1 MQRLIETTSTASA
14 IYPINFTQPNKRFA
28 LSVQYNGSNSFLFVN
43 AKKIYHFK
51 AKDSEIKDY
60 ALCLGNISKDFPINN
75 MKKTGLKGVAKFFS
89 VDFNPVDPS
98 DALDIRTYLMKGK
111 QYKIMF
117 GLFKKMFMG
126 LLLSIV
132 NKSNHTKCVLL
143 SNQKCMTQPTLIT
156 LHPNEHGQEFH
167 YNSFAVKFG
176 ICVGSCNIP
185 NDLSDK
191 VCLPNKTKDLNLS
204 MFNIITGMNESKTLI
219 KHISREC
226 KCKLDRR
233 KCISDQ
239 WQNNDKCL
247 CECKKRHV
255 R

>member
-1 MQRLIETTSTASA
+1 
-14 IYPINFTQPNKRFA
+14 
-28 LSVQYNGSNSFLFVN
+28 
-43 AKKIYHFK
+43 
-51 AKDSEIKDY
+51 
-60 ALCLGNISKDFPINN
+60 
-75 MKKTGLKGVAKFFS
+75 MKKTRLKGVAKFFS
-89 VDFNPVDPS
+89 VDFNPIDSS

-117 GLFKKMFMG
+117 ELFKKMFMG
-126 LLLSIV
+126 LLISIV
-132 NKSNHTKCVLL
+132 NKSNHAKCVLL
-143 SNQKCMTQPTLIT
+143 SNQKCMTQPTFIT
-156 LHPNEHGQEFH
+156 LHPNEYGQEFD
-167 YNSFAVKFG
+167 YNSFAVKFD

-185 NDLSDK
+185 IDLSDK
-191 VCLPNKTKDLNLS
+191 VCVPNKTKDLNLS
-204 MFNIITGMNESKTLI
+204 MFNMITGMNESKTLI